1 MLKEQGD
8 NVKYLQKLFSRKF
21 YRSTLFWSLL
31 LIAIYTLGGFIV
43 LPKYINNTIVAQ
55 VEQQLGWQ
63 AKIEKVKFNPYNFTF
78 SIDNLKIT
86 DQKAQEQIAFK
97 RFYIN
102 FELRSIVEGAFT
114 FADIDLIEPDIN
126 VELDKN
132 GVSNFQHAIQQQQ
145 EKNPPE
151 VVAEETTESELVKL
165 LFDSINLVDGN
176 INIVDNSPA
185 KPVTYQLHPIS
196 FNLKNFFT
204 FGEKEG
210 TYHLDISLGKAQEI
224 TWDGTLGITPI
235 QSKGSLKISGLRV
248 QDFWEYLSEQV
259 PYTLKQ
265 AFVGISGDYEFSMAN
280 EPMQLNISNA
290 NVQVKE
296 IKVANKL
303 AADSFADINSLNIGP
318 INFNLAEQKVQ
329 IADLKIDSLD
339 LKVNRDKQGMINLL
353 APFANQP
360 EETATET
367 VSSDTSAQSAFK
379 WSVNNIELNNSQVN
393 FIDKQPSTDA
403 TISINKIN
411 FDVKG
416 VSQDLSQPLPFNLA
430 YSINQAGDTAINGN
444 VTATPLNLQ
453 AHLSLKDLSLPMI
466 QPYLTDI
473 AKVKLEQGKLSVEGD
488 INFSNDETGEIAG
501 DFQGGFNINEF
512 NTEDTIINQR
522 LIGWQ
527 TLAINPIKVNF
538 NPLSIAINK
547 IAIDQPYARLVITP
561 NRSMNLAQLSISNET
576 EAAKA
581 PTTAATSAEKTQT
594 VVDNSANS
602 APLPI
607 TIDNISITNG
617 DAYFADLSLTPQF
630 ATSIEQINGEINGLS
645 SDNLA
650 RADVDINGN
659 IEEYGKMKVK
669 GKINPLSGDLYTDL
683 NVIFDK
689 IELASM
695 TPYSGR
701 YVGYSIDKG
710 KLSLNLNYK
719 IAKNALDAKNHLVL
733 DQFTL
738 GKKIKSDEAI
748 DLPLKLALALFTD
761 KDGVIDIKLPITGD
775 MNSPDFA
782 IGGILMKTFVNL
794 ITKAVTSPFS
804 MVANLVGGDPDK
816 LKSVDFAAG
825 DATLSSSN
833 KEQLTTLAEVLKDR
847 PKLALEIRP
856 YVDKQEDTLALQ
868 QHKIDSLL
876 KQSGIDNS
884 IEPQQRITLIEG
896 LLPKFNGSNELN
908 ELKSAMQD
916 ALVAI
921 DQDPNKAEK
930 QQLIKDNYEQSLKNT
945 LKEKQLVSELE
956 LTELAQRR
964 LNAIKMQLIQR
975 EKVEDKQIFAL
986 QPSLKGKAQE
996 NGIATLFTL
1005 TSQ

>member
-367 VSSDTSAQSAFK
+367 VSSDTSTQSAFK

-416 VSQDLSQPLPFNLA
+416 ISQDLSQPLPFNLA

-804 MVANLVGGDPDK
+804 MVANLVGGDPNK

-964 LNAIKMQLIQR
+964 LNAIKTQLIQR

>member
-1 MLKEQGD
+1 
-8 NVKYLQKLFSRKF
+8 VKYLQKLFSRKF

-303 AADSFADINSLNIGP
+303 ASDSFADINSLNIGP

-367 VSSDTSAQSAFK
+367 VSSDTSTQSAFK

-416 VSQDLSQPLPFNLA
+416 ISQDLSQPLPFNLA

-804 MVANLVGGDPDK
+804 MVANLVAGDPDK

-964 LNAIKMQLIQR
+964 LNAIKTQLIQR

>member
-63 AKIEKVKFNPYNFTF
+63 AKVEKVKFNPYNFTF

-303 AADSFADINSLNIGP
+303 ASDSFADINSLNIGP

>member
-1 MLKEQGD
+1 
-8 NVKYLQKLFSRKF
+8 VKYLQKLFSRKF

-367 VSSDTSAQSAFK
+367 VSSDTSTQSAFK

-804 MVANLVGGDPDK
+804 MVANLVGGDPNK

-964 LNAIKMQLIQR
+964 LNAIKTQLIQR

>member
-1 MLKEQGD
+1 M
-8 NVKYLQKLFSRKF
+8 KYLQTLISRKF
-21 YRSTLFWSLL
+21 YRSSIFWGLL
-31 LIAIYTLGGFIV
+31 LITIYTLGGFIV
-43 LPKYINNTIVAQ
+43 LPKYINKTIVAQ

-63 AKIEKVKFNPYNFTF
+63 AKIEKIEFNPYNFTF

-86 DQKAQEQIAFK
+86 DQKIQEQIAFK

-102 FELRSIVEGAFT
+102 FELRSIIEGAFT
-114 FADIDLIEPDIN
+114 FADIKLVEPNIN
-126 VELDKN
+126 VKLDKN
-132 GVSNFQHAIQQQQ
+132 GVSNFQHAIQRQQ

-165 LFDSINLVDGN
+165 LFDNINLVNGN

-185 KPVTYQLHPIS
+185 QPVTYQLHPIS

-204 FGEKEG
+204 FGDKEG
-210 TYHLDISLGKAQEI
+210 SYHLDISLGKEQNI

-235 QSKGSLKISGLRV
+235 QSKGSLKISGIRV

-280 EPMQLNISNA
+280 EPMQLNIRNA
-290 NVQVKE
+290 NVQVKD
-296 IKVANKL
+296 IKVANKS
-303 AADSFADINSLNIGP
+303 APDSFADIKSINVGP
-318 INFNLAEQKVQ
+318 IDFTLAEQKVQ
-329 IADLKIDSLD
+329 IADVKIDSLD

-360 EETATET
+360 EQNTAETASTET
-367 VSSDTSAQSAFK
+367 TTKSTFK
-379 WSVNNIELNNSQVN
+379 WAVNNIALNNSQVN

-403 TISINKIN
+403 AISINNIN
-411 FDVKG
+411 FDIKNI
-416 VSQDLSQPLPFNLA
+416 SQDLSQSLPFNLA
-430 YSINQAGDTAINGN
+430 YAVNQAGNTKINGN

-453 AHLSLKDLSLPMI
+453 AHLSLKDLSLPTI
-466 QPYLTDI
+466 QPYLNDI

-488 INFSNDETGEIAG
+488 INFSNDETGQIAG
-501 DFQGGFNINEF
+501 DFQGGFDINEF
-512 NTEDTIINQR
+512 NTKDTIINQR

-527 TLAINPIKVNF
+527 NLAINPIKVNF
-538 NPLSIAINK
+538 NPLSIAIKK
-547 IAIDQPYARLVITP
+547 IAIDKPYARLVITP
-561 NRSMNLAQLSISNET
+561 NRSMNLAQLAKNNET
-576 EAAKA
+576 DAV
-581 PTTAATSAEKTQT
+581 KTQT
-594 VVDNSANS
+594 TATTAEKSEASAENNTDS
-602 APLPI
+602 KPLPI
-607 TIDNISITNG
+607 TIDKISITNG
-617 DAYFADLSLTPQF
+617 DAYFADLSLKPQF
-630 ATSIEQINGEINGLS
+630 ATSIEQLNGEITGLS

-650 RADVDINGN
+650 RADVDISGN

-689 IELASM
+689 IELAPM

-710 KLSLNLNYK
+710 KLSLTLNYK
-719 IAKNALDAKNHLVL
+719 IAKNALNAKNHLVL

-748 DLPLKLALALFTD
+748 SLPLKLALALFTD

-775 MNSPDFA
+775 MDSPDFA

-804 MVANLVGGDPDK
+804 MMANLVGGDPDK
-816 LKSVDFAAG
+816 LKSMDFAPG
-825 DATLSSSN
+825 DATLSSAN
-833 KEQLTTLAEVLKDR
+833 IEQLTTLAEVLKSR

-856 YVDKQEDTLALQ
+856 YVDKQKDTQALQ
-868 QHKIDSLL
+868 QLKMDNLL
-876 KQSGIDNS
+876 NQSGINNS
-884 IEPQQRITLIEG
+884 IELQQRVNIIEG
-896 LLPKFNGSNELN
+896 LLPKFNGTSELN
-908 ELKSAMQD
+908 KLKLTMQD
-916 ALVAI
+916 ALLAAE
-921 DQDPNKAEK
+921 QDPDKATK
-930 QQLIKDNYEQSLKNT
+930 QQLIKDKYEQSLINV
-945 LKEKQLVSELE
+945 LKEKQPVAELE
-956 LTELAQRR
+956 LTELAQHR
-964 LNAIKMQLIQR
+964 LNIIKNQLIQQ
-975 EKVEDKQIFAL
+975 EKVKDKQVFAL
-986 QPSLKGKAQE
+986 QPSLDGKAQK